1 MHVCIYIYIYIGTC
15 VTEGKFREVGVLA
28 RAMLFFGAL
37 YRVVLGG
44 CCKGNIYK
52 AEKLR
57 T

>member
-1 MHVCIYIYIYIGTC
+1 MCHGKQVEGGRCTAPFLAGT
-15 VTEGKFREVGVLA
+15 
-28 RAMLFFGAL
+28 MLFSGAL

-52 AEKLR
+52 TEKLR